1 MLTYVVQIEN
11 VLSYQGTD
19 SQRAWEIV
27 NQAEMFARS
36 VTLRVNG
43 CLTYSYEAPVPQDEA
58 DEADGEDN

>member
-11 VLSYQGTD
+11 VLSYQGAD

-36 VTLRVNG
+36 VTLKVNG
-43 CLTYSYEAPVPQDEA
+43 CLTYSYEAPVLQDENE
-58 DEADGEDN
+58 DEGGDN

>member
-36 VTLRVNG
+36 VTLKVNG
-43 CLTYSYEAPVPQDEA
+43 CLTYSYEAPVSNETDE
-58 DEADGEDN
+58 EGGEDN